1 MNLFRFLVLLLDD
14 RYVFGSIV
22 SRRRKKAGE
31 QRELCRCVAGGCAYG
46 SARERKRSSF
56 GLLGC
61 SRISQEL
68 LLLLLRQKALSFFV
82 ELRVGLFGL
91 QNQRLRK
98 GAVGRKD
105 LRG

>member
-1 MNLFRFLVLLLDD
+1 V
-14 RYVFGSIV
+14 
-22 SRRRKKAGE
+22 
-31 QRELCRCVAGGCAYG
+31 
-46 SARERKRSSF
+46 RERKRSNF
-56 GLLGC
+56 GSLGF

-68 LLLLLRQKALSFFV
+68 LLHWQKALSFFVDLFV

>member
-1 MNLFRFLVLLLDD
+1 
-14 RYVFGSIV
+14 
-22 SRRRKKAGE
+22 
-31 QRELCRCVAGGCAYG
+31 
-46 SARERKRSSF
+46 
-56 GLLGC
+56 LLGC

-68 LLLLLRQKALSFFV
+68 LLLLLLGQKALSFFV

>member
-1 MNLFRFLVLLLDD
+1 
-14 RYVFGSIV
+14 
-22 SRRRKKAGE
+22 
-31 QRELCRCVAGGCAYG
+31 
-46 SARERKRSSF
+46 
-56 GLLGC
+56 LGC

-68 LLLLLRQKALSFFV
+68 LLLLLGQKALSFFV

>member
-1 MNLFRFLVLLLDD
+1 MDESVPI
-14 RYVFGSIV
+14 YVFGSVV

-31 QRELCRCVAGGCAYG
+31 QRELRRCVAGGCAYG

-56 GLLGC
+56 GSLGC

-68 LLLLLRQKALSFFV
+68 LLLHWQRALSFFVDRFV
-82 ELRVGLFGL
+82 ELRVGLFCL
-91 QNQRLRK
+91 QSQRLRK

>member
-1 MNLFRFLVLLLDD
+1 MSLGPLFSADP
-14 RYVFGSIV
+14 
-22 SRRRKKAGE
+22 RRRKKAGE
-31 QRELCRCVAGGCAYG
+31 QRELCRCVAGGCASG

-61 SRISQEL
+61 PRISQEL
-68 LLLLLRQKALSFFV
+68 LHWQKALWFFV

-105 LRG
+105 LRV